1 MAGFGRRG
9 EARPGEAGRGAV
21 WHAIKTK
28 EEVTLAA
35 YKWKSASY
43 VRGSAQEAGEM
54 CERLAADGRLTAK
67 AFLDANRPKEAPL
80 HKAFEWNDRKAAEA
94 YRIHQARH
102 IISCIV
108 RVDEK
113 TGKPEQVRA
122 YFTLERKDP
131 QYYSTEVILA
141 DEDKSALL
149 EKSAMSE
156 LAAFQKKYTAIREK
170 LAPVYDAIDV
180 VRMNLDGEGGIPA

>member
-1 MAGFGRRG
+1 M
-9 EARPGEAGRGAV
+9 
-21 WHAIKTK
+21 
-28 EEVTLAA
+28 AA
-35 YKWKSASY
+35 YKWKNGSY
-43 VRGSAQEAGEM
+43 IRANAQAAGEM
-54 CERLAADGRLTAK
+54 CERLASEGRLTAK
-67 AFLDANRPKEAPL
+67 ALLDANRAKDAPL
-80 HKAFEWNDRKAAEA
+80 HKAFEWNDRKAAEQ
-94 YRIHQARH
+94 YRLHQARH

-108 RVDEK
+108 RVDEA

-156 LAAFQKKYTAIREK
+156 LAAFQRKYAAIREK
-170 LAPVYDAIDV
+170 LAPVYDAIEML
-180 VRMNLDGEGGIPA
+180 RMDLANANAEDAEAEDRPA